1 MLPLLSRFYP
11 YVAGVALL
19 MSITAWIWFRGY
31 HACQA
36 EHAQSALKEEKAH
49 VTIEQ
54 KVNAVPDSALDKRLS
69 RWVLKAR

>member
-1 MLPLLSRFYP
+1 MLALLSRFYP
-11 YVAGVALL
+11 YIAGVMLL

-36 EHAQSALKEEKAH
+36 NIAQASIKEEKTS
-49 VTIEQ
+49 VQIEQ

-69 RWVLKAR
+69 RWVLKPR